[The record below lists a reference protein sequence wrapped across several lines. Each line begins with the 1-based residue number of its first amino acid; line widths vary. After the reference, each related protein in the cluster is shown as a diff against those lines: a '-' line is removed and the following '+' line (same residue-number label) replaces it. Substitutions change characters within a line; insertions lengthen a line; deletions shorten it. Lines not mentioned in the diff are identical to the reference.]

1 MPLRYQTME
10 LVALNA
16 MLIQKNK
23 EFISAMAAKR
33 PHSELVSIYNQ
44 VREIY
49 SEIEFLR
56 EESAVLQVA

>member
-1 MPLRYQTME
+1 MPLRYQSME

-33 PHSELVSIYNQ
+33 PHSELVTIYNQ
-44 VREIY
+44 VRDIYAEIG
-49 SEIEFLR
+49 FLK
-56 EESAVLQVA
+56 EEEALQVA

>member
-1 MPLRYQTME
+1 MPLRYQSME

-33 PHSELVSIYNQ
+33 PHSELVTIYNQ
-44 VREIY
+44 VRDIYAEIG
-49 SEIEFLR
+49 FLK
-56 EESAVLQVA
+56 EAEAMQVA